1 MNTDIDNYFVNGCG
15 RCDDYATPNCKVHLW
30 TDGLSELRRIVLSCG
45 LNEEAKWGMPCY
57 TFQNKNVVMISAFK
71 ANASLSFFKG
81 TLLQDA
87 EGLLQKPGENS
98 QAARLFKF
106 TTAQEVLDAE
116 STLRAYIFE
125 AIEVERAGL
134 AVEFKK
140 VSEFDIPAEFQKVMK
155 DQPKIKAAFEALTP
169 GRQRGYLLHFAQA
182 KQSKTRESRIQKCLP
197 KIFEG
202 KGFNER

>member
-1 MNTDIDNYFVNGCG
+1 MNTDVDNYFVNGCG
-15 RCDDYATPNCKVHLW
+15 RCADYATPNCKVHLW
-30 TDGLSELRRIVLSCG
+30 TKGLSELRRIVLSCG

-57 TFQNKNVVMISAFK
+57 TFQNKNVIMISAFK

-81 TLLQDA
+81 ALLQDA

-98 QAARLFKF
+98 QSARLFKF
-106 TTAQEVLDAE
+106 TTAQEVLNAE

-125 AIEVERAGL
+125 AIELERAGL
-134 AVEFKK
+134 AVEFKI
-140 VSEFDIPAEFQKVMK
+140 VSEFDIPPEFQKAMN
-155 DQPKIKAAFEALTP
+155 DQPKIKSAFEALTP